1 MMEGFDASLKVG
13 EEVKLKKAWV
23 TRTISLAYAGMPSPG
38 VFSVAVTWTDGNQS
52 AAHNLYFP
60 ADQRG
65 FDLAGG
71 HVTVTFVDPGSI
83 RFRFEKR

>member
-1 MMEGFDASLKVG
+1 MEGFDASLKVG
-13 EEVKLKKAWV
+13 EQVKLKKGWV
-23 TRTISLAYAGMPSPG
+23 ISSLSLTYAGMPSPG

-71 HVTVTFVDPGSI
+71 HVTVTFVDEKSI

>member
-1 MMEGFDASLKVG
+1 MEGFDASLKVG
-13 EEVKLKKAWV
+13 DEVKLRKAWV
-23 TRTISLAYAGMPSPG
+23 TRSIALTYAGMPAPG
-38 VFSVAVTWTDGNQS
+38 VFSVAVTWKEGNQA

-60 ADQRG
+60 ADQGG

-71 HVTVTFVDPGSI
+71 HVTVTFVDAKSI